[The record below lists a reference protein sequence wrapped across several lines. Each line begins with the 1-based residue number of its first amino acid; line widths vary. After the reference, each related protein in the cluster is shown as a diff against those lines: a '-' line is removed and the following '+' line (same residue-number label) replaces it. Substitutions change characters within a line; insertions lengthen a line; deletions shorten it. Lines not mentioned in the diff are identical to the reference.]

1 MHMTPTDR
9 WRDDAIELFLLTPDA
24 VSDAYIGWLNDP
36 EINRYLESRFVM
48 QDRASV
54 EGFVAGV
61 LASERDV
68 LFGIRDL
75 RLDRHVGNIKLGPI
89 DRRHGLGEIGLM
101 IGDRTAWG
109 RGVGSRASDIVS
121 NIAAHELGLR
131 KVTAGC
137 YASNGGSKRAFEKV
151 GFVVEAVRPAH
162 FLFDGM
168 PEDLVLLG
176 RQLGD
181 GGVQRDA

>member
-1 MHMTPTDR
+1 MDLTPTDR
-9 WRDDAIELFLLTPDA
+9 WRDDAIELFLLAPNA

-36 EINRYLESRFVM
+36 EINCYLESRFMV

-68 LFGIRDL
+68 FFGIRDL
-75 RLDRHVGNIKLGPI
+75 RVDQHVGNIKLGPI
-89 DRRHGLGEIGLM
+89 DRRHGLAEIGLM
-101 IGDRTAWG
+101 IGDRAAWG
-109 RGVGSRASDIVS
+109 RGVGSRAIDIVS

-131 KVTAGC
+131 KVAAGC
-137 YASNGGSKRAFEKV
+137 YASNVGSRRAFEKV
-151 GFVVEAVRPAH
+151 GFTVEGVRPAQV
-162 FLFDGM
+162 LLDGQ

-176 RQLGD
+176 RILGD
-181 GGVQRDA
+181 CGANLNA